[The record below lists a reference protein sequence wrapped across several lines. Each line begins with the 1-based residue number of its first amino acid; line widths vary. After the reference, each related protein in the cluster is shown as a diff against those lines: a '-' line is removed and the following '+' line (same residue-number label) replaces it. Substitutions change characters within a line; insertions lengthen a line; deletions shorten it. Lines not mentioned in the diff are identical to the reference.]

1 VDSFD
6 QLMKRSPNEPEAI
19 DIAKVPQGLNL
30 KLAILGRASSG
41 KKTIATQ
48 LVEKF
53 GSDLKVF
60 CMDKMIRECIEYANP
75 KEKED
80 VVIVDPKA
88 KAPKKVTETV
98 AVDPFEGKNAE
109 EYKKIGKEL
118 KSKYFSSGDL
128 PACDLVE

>member
-1 VDSFD
+1 M
-6 QLMKRSPNEPEAI
+6 QRTPNEPEAI
-19 DIAKVPQGLNL
+19 DIAKVPLGLSL

-75 KEKED
+75 KEKEE
-80 VVIVDPKA
+80 VVVDPRA
-88 KAPKKVTETV
+88 KAPKKGTETV

-118 KSKYFSSGDL
+118 KNKYFSSGDL